1 MTLACIDLMHVHAT
15 LTIMCA
21 AQTACVQCKSR
32 PREVCIQMRQATLA
46 QNPQAHSFAAAANQA
61 PLQPC
66 CTCS

>member
-61 PLQPC
+61 PC